1 MAEDQQRARPAAEAA
16 AADPAAAD
24 AYVPTSIALERLIAA
39 VRTDEVRVDWIVN
52 RLDQRSFGLMLLV
65 LGVFGL
71 IPGITSLAGIL
82 LLFPAGQMILGGEH
96 PALPHFVAGWRI
108 RTTRL
113 QGTLAHVRPLLQRME
128 RIVHPRWLNP
138 FGKSRRMVGVV
149 VLLLAIT
156 MLPPVPLFHI
166 VPASAIILISFAF
179 LEEDG
184 LLLTLGMAA
193 AAISL
198 AVTGVTVWGAL
209 HATGLLDDATGA
221 L

>member
-1 MAEDQQRARPAAEAA
+1 MAESQQHARPAAEAA
-16 AADPAAAD
+16 ADAATSD
-24 AYVPTSIALERLIAA
+24 AYVPTSVALERLIAA
-39 VRTDEVRVDWIVN
+39 APADEVRVDWVVN
-52 RLDQRSFGLMLLV
+52 RLDQRSFGLMMLV

-82 LLFPAGQMILGGEH
+82 LLFPAVQMILGREH
-96 PALPHFVAGWRI
+96 PALPNFVAGWRI
-108 RTTRL
+108 RTARL

-138 FGKSRRMVGVV
+138 FGKSRRLVGIV

-166 VPASAIILISFAF
+166 VPASAIILISFAY

-184 LLLTLGMAA
+184 LLLALGMAA

-209 HATGLLDDATGA
+209 HATGMIEDA